1 MMPTNRPP
9 TTPGEILAEEFLAPL
24 NMTQTM
30 LAAKMGVPLQR
41 VNLLVNGRRAVSA
54 ETAILL
60 ARVFNTSAEF
70 WMSLQA
76 RVDLWNAQL
85 KLGTG

>member
-1 MMPTNRPP
+1 MIPTNRQPS
-9 TTPGEILAEEFLAPL
+9 TPGEVLAEEFLAPL
-24 NMTQTM
+24 NMTQTT

-41 VNLLVNGRRAVSA
+41 VNLLVNGRRAVTA

-70 WMSLQA
+70 WMSLQT
-76 RVDLWNAQL
+76 RVDLWNAQM